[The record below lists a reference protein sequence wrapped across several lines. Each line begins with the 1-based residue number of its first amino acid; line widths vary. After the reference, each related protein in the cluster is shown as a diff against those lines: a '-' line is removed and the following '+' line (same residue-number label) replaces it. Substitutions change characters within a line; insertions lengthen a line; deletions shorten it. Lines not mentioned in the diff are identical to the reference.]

1 MDPAQRPVAARLPT
15 WDAWFARPHA
25 PWPVVEHLPSRP
37 GVARLFGT
45 FAQGAG
51 SGGRRLLEFARPASD
66 LRATLRRFVA
76 EVQEHGAA
84 LGGLARACGGLV
96 PDTAWTAAAF
106 RHLRAL
112 ASFDWEVGSLL
123 AAEAVAVSV
132 YEATAS
138 APGYEAAGPVVSRLR
153 AEACAHIA
161 FESHLVR
168 DRLGEGAVASLVGV
182 AAWVAGLDQRRGLRD
197 LGTEPRAIHD
207 HAVALVLDEVRGARS
222 CLPGCPGTHPA

>member
-1 MDPAQRPVAARLPT
+1 MDSVPRPLDVRPLT
-15 WDAWFARPHA
+15 WDSWFARPRA

-84 LGGLARACGGLV
+84 LGALSRACGGLV

-132 YEATAS
+132 YEATAA
-138 APGYEAAGPVVSRLR
+138 APGYEAAAPVVARLR
-153 AEACAHIA
+153 AEACGHIA

-168 DRLGEGAVASLVGV
+168 DRLGEGALASLVGV

-197 LGTEPRAIHD
+197 LGTNPRAIHD
-207 HAVALVLDEVRGARS
+207 HAVALVLDRASGAGA
-222 CLPGCPGTHPA
+222 CLPGCAGTHPA

>member
-1 MDPAQRPVAARLPT
+1 MESAPRPATTRLPT
-15 WDAWFARPHA
+15 WESWFARPRA
-25 PWPVVEHLPSRP
+25 PWAVVDHLPSQP
-37 GVARLFGT
+37 GAARLFGT

-84 LGGLARACGGLV
+84 LGALARACGGLV

-106 RHLRAL
+106 RHLRTL

-132 YEATAS
+132 YEATAG
-138 APGYEAAGPVVSRLR
+138 APGYAAAGPVVRRLC
-153 AEACAHIA
+153 AEACGHIA
-161 FESHLVR
+161 FQSHLVH
-168 DRLGEGAVASLVGV
+168 DRLGEGALTSLVGV

-197 LGTEPRAIHD
+197 LGTNPRAIHD
-207 HAVALVLDEVRGARS
+207 HAVTLVLDEIRGTRP
-222 CLPGCPGTHPA
+222 CLPGCPGTHPV